1 MSERTGTKTRMTGR
15 LGSGDRVPK
24 KPVFICKTCIRGV
37 KLSRGDIKS
46 TGESDPLDLFH
57 SGIRTQ
63 TTDATYTTIL
73 RIVLCAVC
81 RDVLSGTF
89 EERARELVGRARK
102 DPAWARDLM
111 HGISSLLRRR
121 TELPRTDGNYLA
133 PSSIASYFVPLR
145 KLLDMNDIGVPWSRI
160 YGTFPPKERT
170 ADTRGW
176 HREEIQ
182 KMLRHAP
189 GIKHRA
195 VILTIA
201 SSGMRVGGLEL
212 DWGDLTPI
220 VRRDGRIVE
229 SGDAQDGEGVECAA
243 LRVYRGSREE
253 YSTFVTP
260 EAYEALMEY
269 RLEWQRD
276 VGRPPG
282 PTDPMFKKN
291 GPAPDRLGAPS
302 IDAQLNKLLH
312 RTGLRQPAPGKR
324 RYKVPALHGF
334 RRFWN
339 KTMKDAIS
347 DDSPVSSLT
356 KREYMMGHAGMTALD
371 RSYYRAHTLELAKE
385 YINAVPDLT
394 IDDAER
400 LRAENRGLKQEMLK
414 AGREGAARMAEL
426 EGIVASFSH
435 LADGS
440 GRAARAAK
448 LSICPVCNRDYGE
461 HAAPEL
467 AACGQRVVAGDR
479 GA

>member
-1 MSERTGTKTRMTGR
+1 MRRGR
-15 LGSGDRVPK
+15 ASWWG
-24 KPVFICKTCIRGV
+24 
-37 KLSRGDIKS
+37 
-46 TGESDPLDLFH
+46 
-57 SGIRTQ
+57 
-63 TTDATYTTIL
+63 
-73 RIVLCAVC
+73 
-81 RDVLSGTF
+81 
-89 EERARELVGRARK
+89 ARK
-102 DPAWARDLM
+102 DPVWARDLM
-111 HGISSLLRRR
+111 HGISGLLRRR

-133 PSSIASYFVPLR
+133 PSSVASYFAPLR

-160 YGTFPPKERT
+160 YGTFPPKERM

-201 SSGMRVGGLEL
+201 SSGVRVGGLEL

-229 SGDAQDGEGVECAA
+229 SSDVREGERVECAA

-253 YSTFVTP
+253 YATFVTP

-269 RLEWQRD
+269 RLEWQQD

-282 PTDPMFKKN
+282 PPDPIFKKN

-302 IDAQLNKLLH
+302 IDAQLNRLLH
-312 RTGLRQPAPGKR
+312 RTGLRQPVPGER

-356 KREYMMGHAGMTALD
+356 KKEYMMGHAGMTALD
-371 RSYYRAHTLELAKE
+371 RNYYHAHTLELAKE

-426 EGIVASFSH
+426 EGIVASFSR
-435 LADGS
+435 LADGP

-448 LSICPVCNRDYGE
+448 LAICPVCNRDYGE
-461 HAAPEL
+461 HAAHEL
-467 AACGQRVVAGDR
+467 AACGQKVMAGDH

>member
-1 MSERTGTKTRMTGR
+1 MATSSLR
-15 LGSGDRVPK
+15 GSR
-24 KPVFICKTCIRGV
+24 IRW
-37 KLSRGDIKS
+37 
-46 TGESDPLDLFH
+46 DLFH

-73 RIVLCAVC
+73 RIVLCAIC
-81 RDVLSGTF
+81 EDVLSGTF

-102 DPAWARDLM
+102 DPTWARDLM

-133 PSSIASYFVPLR
+133 PSSIASYFAPLR

-160 YGTFPPKERT
+160 YGTFPPKERM
-170 ADTRGW
+170 AGTRGW

-189 GIKHRA
+189 GTKHRA

-201 SSGMRVGGLEL
+201 SSGVRVGGLEL

-229 SGDAQDGEGVECAA
+229 SGDAQEGERVECAA

-253 YSTFVTP
+253 YVTFVTP

-269 RLEWQRD
+269 RLEWQQD

-302 IDAQLNKLLH
+302 IDAQVNKLLH
-312 RTGLRQPAPGKR
+312 RTGLRQPAPGER

-356 KREYMMGHAGMTALD
+356 KKEYMMGHAGMTALD
-371 RSYYRAHTLELAKE
+371 RNYYHTHTLGACQGVHQRR
-385 YINAVPDLT
+385 AGPD
-394 IDDAER
+394 DRRRGAAARGEPRAEAGDAEGGARGRRQDGRAGGDRRLALPPGGR
-400 LRAENRGLKQEMLK
+400 LRQDRTRRKASGLPRVQQGLRRARRPRAGGVRPESGSRRPRRVTHRGRLPGL
-414 AGREGAARMAEL
+414 GRPAP
-426 EGIVASFSH
+426 
-435 LADGS
+435 
-440 GRAARAAK
+440 ARA
-448 LSICPVCNRDYGE
+448 P
-461 HAAPEL
+461 
-467 AACGQRVVAGDR
+467 CGMP
-479 GA
+479 

>member
-1 MSERTGTKTRMTGR
+1 MH
-15 LGSGDRVPK
+15 
-24 KPVFICKTCIRGV
+24 
-37 KLSRGDIKS
+37 DI
-46 TGESDPLDLFH
+46 SD
-57 SGIRTQ
+57 
-63 TTDATYTTIL
+63 
-73 RIVLCAVC
+73 
-81 RDVLSGTF
+81 
-89 EERARELVGRARK
+89 
-102 DPAWARDLM
+102 
-111 HGISSLLRRR
+111 LLRRR
-121 TELPRTDGNYLA
+121 TELPRTDGSYLA
-133 PSSIASYFVPLR
+133 PSSIASYFAPLR
-145 KLLDMNDIGVPWSRI
+145 KLLDMNGIGVPWSRI
-160 YGTFPPKERT
+160 YGAFPPKERM
-170 ADTRGW
+170 ADIRGW

-182 KMLRHAP
+182 RVLRHAP
-189 GIKHRA
+189 GIRHRA

-201 SSGMRVGGLEL
+201 SSGVRVGGLEL

-229 SGDAQDGEGVECAA
+229 SSDVREGERVECAA

-253 YSTFVTP
+253 YVTFVTP

-269 RLEWQRD
+269 RLEWQQD

-282 PTDPMFKKN
+282 PADPIFKKN

-302 IDAQLNKLLH
+302 IDAQLNRLLH
-312 RTGLRQPAPGKR
+312 RTGLRQPAPGER
-324 RYKVPALHGF
+324 RYKAPALYWF

-339 KTMKDAIS
+339 KTVKDAIS

-356 KREYMMGHAGMTALD
+356 KKEYMMGHVGMTALD
-371 RSYYRAHTLELAKE
+371 RSYCHAHTLELARE

-426 EGIVASFSH
+426 EGIVASFSR
-435 LADGS
+435 LADGP

-448 LSICPVCNRDYGE
+448 PVICPVCNRDYGE